1 MDPVEVLKG
10 LNDVDGVVGGF
21 VGSPDGEVLASSLP
35 PFIGQAD
42 LGAAVTRLARIF
54 QCTAEA
60 SVDTDAGQLRFD
72 DYKLFTNR
80 YDWGVLCVLAESRT
94 NARILRMAT
103 RVAARHMPRAL
114 KPGQPEEVTPV
125 SQRTP
130 GRGDTLESALRDAQR
145 ALQQPLST
153 PLGGYGS
160 MAPPSS
166 SQVPPSSGSM
176 AASGSIAPEA
186 LTMRRTRA
194 ELSRTIIYRGKRYDV

>member
-21 VGSPDGEVLASSLP
+21 VGSHEGEVLASSLP
-35 PFIGQAD
+35 AFIGQAD

-54 QCTAEA
+54 QCTAES
-60 SVDTDAGQLRFD
+60 SVDAEAGQLRFD

-103 RVAARHMPRAL
+103 RVAARHLPRAL
-114 KPGQPEEVTPV
+114 RPGMHDDVTPV

-130 GRGDTLESALRDAQR
+130 GRPDTMESALRDAQR
-145 ALQQPLST
+145 ALQQPPQSS
-153 PLGGYGS
+153 PLGGYSS
-160 MAPPSS
+160 MPAPPVS
-166 SQVPPSSGSM
+166 SQIPLPSGSM
-176 AASGSIAPEA
+176 APEA
-186 LTMRRTRA
+186 LTMRRSRA

>member
-35 PFIGQAD
+35 AFIGQAD

-60 SVDTDAGQLRFD
+60 SVDADAGQLRFD

-80 YDWGVLCVLAESRT
+80 YEWGVLCVLAESRT

-114 KPGQPEEVTPV
+114 RPGLHDEVTPV

-130 GRGDTLESALRDAQR
+130 GRADTLESVLRDAQR
-145 ALQQPLST
+145 ALQQTPPASS
-153 PLGGYGS
+153 PLGGYSS
-160 MAPPSS
+160 MPAPPAS
-166 SQVPPSSGSM
+166 SQVPPSSSNM
-176 AASGSIAPEA
+176 APEA